1 MECGAAVLAH
11 HFLKQ
16 AQVLGYEA
24 GSKSDIPM
32 TPVGG
37 IGRHLADCRGLP
49 LTLEGLYY
57 ADGLIRFFFFDLFF
71 LKCLLKVVLV
81 VIILCSLRR

>member
-1 MECGAAVLAH
+1 MLAH

-37 IGRHLADCRGLP
+37 IGRHLADCRRLP

-57 ADGLIRFFFFDLFF
+57 ADGLIRFFFFFDLLFF